1 MRQDHLW
8 CSLTW
13 NSTSSSLTR
22 SCCLRGGNDEMDA
35 RVRDELVGSESQPQN
50 RLLDC

>member
-1 MRQDHLW
+1 MRQNHLW

-22 SCCLRGGNDEMDA
+22 SCCLRDRNDGMDA
-35 RVRDELVGSESQPQN
+35 HVREELIGSESQLQN